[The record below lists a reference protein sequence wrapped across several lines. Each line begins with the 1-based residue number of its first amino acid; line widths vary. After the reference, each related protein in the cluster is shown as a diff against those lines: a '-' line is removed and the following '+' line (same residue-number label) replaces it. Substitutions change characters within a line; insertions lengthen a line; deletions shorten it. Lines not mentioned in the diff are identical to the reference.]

1 MTLLDA
7 LEAWHMEHAE
17 ILAADGIGVSFHRRK
32 ATAKPAA
39 TIRFDCV
46 RRLVDLTIWVS
57 GECIYSLAG
66 ARSGGVD
73 HRSLKVV
80 SPEDLNSTLRFVTSW
95 LVSGPKKFGRGVD
108 AQRTPT

>member
-7 LEAWHMEHAE
+7 LEAWHVEHAE

-46 RRLVDLTIWVS
+46 RRLADS
-57 GECIYSLAG
+57 
-66 ARSGGVD
+66 
-73 HRSLKVV
+73 
-80 SPEDLNSTLRFVTSW
+80 
-95 LVSGPKKFGRGVD
+95 
-108 AQRTPT
+108 